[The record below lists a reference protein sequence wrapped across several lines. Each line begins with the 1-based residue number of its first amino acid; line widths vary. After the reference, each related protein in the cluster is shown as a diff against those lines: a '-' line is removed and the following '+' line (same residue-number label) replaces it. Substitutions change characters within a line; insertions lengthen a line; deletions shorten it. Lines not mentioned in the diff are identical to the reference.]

1 MPSFLRSPHGLRGR
15 DRMDDMSLL
24 DLIDTLDR
32 RGAEDA
38 ASAEQIHAVRSVLAR
53 ALAQEQGSPVSRSI
67 VREAGRM
74 VADSWPLQS
83 ELGALVLTFSRS
95 A

>member
-1 MPSFLRSPHGLRGR
+1 MGLR
-15 DRMDDMSLL
+15 DLVDAL
-24 DLIDTLDR
+24 DQ
-32 RGAEDA
+32 RGDGDV
-38 ASAEQIHAVRSVLAR
+38 ASAEQIRAVRSVLAR

-67 VREAGRM
+67 VREAVRM

-83 ELGALVLTFSRS
+83 ELGSLVLTYSRS

>member
-1 MPSFLRSPHGLRGR
+1 MGLR
-15 DRMDDMSLL
+15 DLVDAL
-24 DLIDTLDR
+24 DQ
-32 RGAEDA
+32 RGDEDA
-38 ASAEQIHAVRSVLAR
+38 ASAEQIHAVRSALAR
-53 ALAQEQGSPVSRSI
+53 GLAQEQGSPVFQSM
-67 VREAGRM
+67 VREAARL

>member
-1 MPSFLRSPHGLRGR
+1 MIRVGAAREN
-15 DRMDDMSLL
+15 DMNLPY
-24 DLIDTLDR
+24 LIETLDQ

-38 ASAEQIHAVRSVLAR
+38 ASAEHIHAVRSVLAR
-53 ALAQEQGSPVSRSI
+53 ALAQEQGSPVFQLM
-67 VREAGRM
+67 VREAARL

>member
-1 MPSFLRSPHGLRGR
+1 MGLRNLV
-15 DRMDDMSLL
+15 DAL
-24 DLIDTLDR
+24 DQ
-32 RGAEDA
+32 RGDGDA